1 MAAGWVGA
9 DAVAGWGGLGVSW
22 LSCQGRRRSWHSDAA
37 AGGSWVAG
45 LAVGAD
51 AAALGSPPALGV
63 LWLKRCDE
71 RRLA

>member
-1 MAAGWVGA
+1 MAVAALGSTPQLTGLVWASVGLVARA
-9 DAVAGWGGLGVSW
+9 DATAGIATPQL
-22 LSCQGRRRSWHSDAA
+22 A
-37 AGGSWVAG
+37 VAG
-45 LAVGAD
+45 LAAD